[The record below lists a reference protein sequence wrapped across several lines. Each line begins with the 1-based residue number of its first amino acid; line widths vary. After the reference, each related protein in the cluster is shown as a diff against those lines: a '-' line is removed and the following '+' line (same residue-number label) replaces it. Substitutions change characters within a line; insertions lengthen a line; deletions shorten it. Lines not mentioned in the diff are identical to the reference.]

1 MTDPGQGSGEIGR
14 IIGRLRGPRSRIVR
28 IPVALFLIA
37 CGLLGFL
44 PIVGFWMLP
53 IGLVLLAEDLPFLRS
68 PAQKMMAWVEAR
80 RQTVLHRLSVHRTE
94 GVGWLDGLLGL
105 VTALLVVLVAL
116 RLGRRL

>member
-80 RQTVLHRLSVHRTE
+80 RQTVLRRHSVHRTE
-94 GVGWLDGLLGL
+94 GVGWFDGLLGL